1 MASAVPAKDVSPLRS
16 GLARRALLGLALQA
30 VLRLR
35 GLLLIPVL
43 VRVLPPA
50 EVGVL
55 NLGNAFT
62 GWITPMLLL
71 GINTGYALRLVHLTR
86 PTRPAVLTVLLFSSV
101 VSIFGVAVIFAAV
114 KQGFLG
120 SALSPLVPV
129 LLPLG
134 LLAIATAAR
143 EVATVFPQVRQDL
156 RFIAGN
162 GVLMDF
168 GGVLLA
174 IAFVLAGYGAYGAL
188 LGPALLSLVG
198 ASIAAAYSLRRAEGP
213 FALDR
218 PFLASAL
225 RSALPVVP
233 LALALWSLQSSDYLV
248 ISYFHGT
255 GALAIYG
262 LAYSL
267 ASPTLMALAAVN
279 LTFLP
284 TCVEILARGRKEFA
298 RFIDHSTRLFA
309 LAGIAAVS
317 FSVASGPALT
327 TWFAGPD
334 YAESGYLLPVVVG
347 AYVLFSLSQL
357 QQLVPGTMTQDLSGA
372 ARVNI
377 LAAGFNLA
385 ANFLVVPDYGY
396 WGAAWATMV
405 AYGLSLFLM
414 MRGNRLLL
422 PEITWPRIAGRLTA
436 IAFVS
441 SGLALLLRPLAT
453 GVITA
458 LSAGVLSV
466 IGLMVLAW
474 TVGLITRE
482 DRARLSPAR
491 RPN

>member
-1 MASAVPAKDVSPLRS
+1 MASSEVPAQPSPLRS
-16 GLARRALLGLALQA
+16 GLARRGLLGLALQA
-30 VLRLR
+30 LLRLR

-86 PTRPAVLTVLLFSSV
+86 ATRPAVLTVLSFSSV
-101 VSIFGVAVIFAAV
+101 VSIFGVAVIFAAI

-156 RFIAGN
+156 RFIGGN

-174 IAFVLAGYGAYGAL
+174 IAFVLTGFGAYGAL
-188 LGPALLSLVG
+188 LGPAIMSMVG

-218 PFLASAL
+218 SFLASAL

-233 LALALWSLQSSDYLV
+233 LALALWTLQSCDYFF

-267 ASPTLMALAAVN
+267 ASPTLMALAAMN

-284 TCVEILARGRKEFA
+284 TCVEILARGRNEFA
-298 RFIDHSTRLFA
+298 RFIDHSTRFFA
-309 LAGIAAVS
+309 LAGIAAIS
-317 FSVASGPALT
+317 FSVAAGPALT
-327 TWFAGPD
+327 TWFAGRD
-334 YAESGYLLPVVVG
+334 YAESGYVLPVVVG

-357 QQLVPGTMTQDLSGA
+357 QQLVPGTMTQNLAGA
-372 ARVNI
+372 ARANI
-377 LAAGFNLA
+377 WAAGFNVA
-385 ANFLVVPDYGY
+385 TNFLVVPEYGY
-396 WGAAWATMV
+396 WGAAWTTLL
-405 AYGLSLFLM
+405 AYGLSLVLM

-422 PEITWPRIAGRLTA
+422 PEIAWPRIAGRLTA
-436 IAFVS
+436 LAFVS
-441 SGLALLLRPLAT
+441 SGLAFLLRPLAT
-453 GVITA
+453 GVMTA
-458 LSAGVLSV
+458 LCVGVLSV
-466 IGLMVLAW
+466 IGVAVLAV
-474 TVGLITRE
+474 TQGLLTR
-482 DRARLSPAR
+482 DDLGRLNPAR
-491 RPN
+491 QPN